1 MNSVNNTILVQSDD
15 FNSHT
20 VYLAS
25 VALKNGD
32 EVKKEQI
39 VAIVETSKKVIEV
52 VSPFD
57 GYIYFYQTEGEQFN
71 VHEPLAVVSDV
82 RLQEW
87 TKPSQVAKEGE
98 GYTLKAKRLAEKF
111 HLQVSDF
118 KGKTIIKEEDVI
130 TELKKRNIVYK
141 SFEAQLI
148 LAEENL
154 APNSYV
160 SSITVSLNDSKFQ
173 DYLRRE
179 TSALK
184 KAVNADAAFVFAVH
198 TVLKKYEKLTSFV
211 DGNQLIT
218 LGECPV
224 GLYISDE
231 HKKGATYV
239 VDGAHCSSLEKIVD
253 RLYEV
258 YRNYLNND
266 IETTIQRS
274 AFYISNMMTMNVL
287 SLSPMLKSGTV
298 ATLGIASPFNG
309 QFNVTLAFDH
319 RLMDGGYVAR
329 FLNDLKLFL
338 EEQK

>member
-1 MNSVNNTILVQSDD
+1 MNVVNRTILVQSDD

-52 VSPFD
+52 TSPFD
-57 GYIYFYQTEGEQFN
+57 GYIYFYQAEGDQFN
-71 VHEPLAVVSDV
+71 VHDPLAIVSDV
-82 RLQEW
+82 QLQQW
-87 TKPSQVAKEGE
+87 AKPSPVKSDGE
-98 GYTLKAKRLAEKF
+98 GYTLKAKKLAEKF
-111 HLQVSDF
+111 HLKVSDF
-118 KGKTIIKEEDVI
+118 SGKKLIKEDDVI
-130 TELKKRNIVYK
+130 AELKKRNIVFK
-141 SFEAQLI
+141 NFEAQLN

-154 APNSYV
+154 ATNSYV
-160 SSITVSLNDSKFQ
+160 SNITVSFDESKLQ
-173 DYLRRE
+173 AYLKRE
-179 TSALK
+179 TSTLK
-184 KAVNADAAFVFAVH
+184 KAVNADAALVFAVH
-198 TVLKKYEKLTSFV
+198 SVLKKYEKLTSYI
-211 DGNQLIT
+211 DGHQLIT
-218 LGECPV
+218 LGDCPV

-239 VDGAHCSSLEKIVD
+239 VGASDCSSLEKVVD

-266 IETTIQRS
+266 TETTIQRS

-287 SLSPMLKSGTV
+287 SLSPMLKTGTV

-309 QFNVTLAFDH
+309 QFNVILAFDH

-329 FLNDLKLFL
+329 FLNDLKLFI